1 MNHFDYR
8 NGVLHA
14 EAVNLIELAEAVG
27 TPFYCYSTATL
38 ERHYRVFSEAFAGEK
53 AVVCYAMKA
62 NSNQSVL
69 RTLAKLGAG
78 ADVVSGGELKRALAA
93 GIPPQKIL
101 FSGVGKTEA
110 ELRAAL
116 AADILVHQCRVRA
129 RTRIAVA
136 ARGRGRQDRA
146 DLGAGQSRRRRR
158 HPRQDRHRQVREQVR
173 RPDRARPRRL
183 CPRGQAAGDRGHRH
197 RHAYRQ
203 PDHRSLPKMETAF
216 RILAEFVQTLRADGH
231 TISHIDFGGGLG
243 IPYYMDRAAPPAPDA
258 YAAMV
263 KRVTHNL
270 GCTLMFE
277 PGRMIV
283 GNAGILVTR
292 VIYVKPGD
300 AKNFVIIDAA
310 MNDLIRPTLYEA
322 HHDILPVREPAQ
334 GHAHRSSPTW
344 SGRSAKPATI
354 SRSTA
359 SLPEPKA
366 GDLLAIMTAGA
377 YGAVQSGTYNTRALV
392 PEVLVKDDQYAVVR
406 PRIEVEELIAMDR
419 ASAVAVTRCAVLAK
433 PGPITPGIVV
443 KNVCAVALSIGHGVW
458 VPARRPGR
466 RRSVIQFISP
476 RRRPWRRPPSRP
488 PPFRSA

>member
-14 EAVNLIELAEAVG
+14 EAVNLIDLADEVG

-53 AVVCYAMKA
+53 ALVCYALKA

-101 FSGVGKTEA
+101 FSGIGKTEP

-116 AADILVHQCRVRA
+116 AADILCINIESEPELELLSKLAVASGRTARISVRVNPDVDAGTHAKISTGKSENKFGIPLARA
-129 RTRIAVA
+129 REVYARA
-136 ARGRGRQDRA
+136 ARLPGIKVTGTDVHIGSQIT
-146 DLGAGQSRRRRR
+146 DLG
-158 HPRQDRHRQVREQVR
+158 
-173 RPDRARPRRL
+173 
-183 CPRGQAAGDRGHRH
+183 
-197 RHAYRQ
+197 
-203 PDHRSLPKMETAF
+203 KMETAF

-231 TISHIDFGGGLG
+231 AISHIDFGGGLG
-243 IPYYMDRAAPPAPDA
+243 IPYYMDRAPPPEPAA

-292 VIYVKPGD
+292 VIYVKHGD
-300 AKNFVIIDAA
+300 ARNFVVIDAA

-322 HHDILPVREPAQ
+322 HHDILPVCEPAKN
-334 GHAHRSSPTW
+334 APTIVADVVGPVCE
-344 SGRSAKPATI
+344 SGDYLALDRIVA
-354 SRSTA
+354 
-359 SLPEPKA
+359 EPKS
-366 GDLLAIMTAGA
+366 GDLMAVMTAGA
-377 YGAVQSGTYNTRALV
+377 YGAVQSGTYNTRALI

-406 PRIEVEELIAMDR
+406 PRIDAEALIAMDR
-419 ASAVAVTRCAVLAK
+419 
-433 PGPITPGIVV
+433 
-443 KNVCAVALSIGHGVW
+443 
-458 VPARRPGR
+458 PA
-466 RRSVIQFISP
+466 
-476 RRRPWRRPPSRP
+476 PWL
-488 PPFRSA
+488 